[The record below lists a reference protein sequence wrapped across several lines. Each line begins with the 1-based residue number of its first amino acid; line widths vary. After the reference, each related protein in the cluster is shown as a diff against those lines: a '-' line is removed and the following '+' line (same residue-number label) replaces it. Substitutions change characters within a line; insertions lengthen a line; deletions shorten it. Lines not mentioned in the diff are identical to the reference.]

1 MHNLIFL
8 DDLNGADLDPYV
20 RLNEAQLFHALEPDP
35 GLFYR
40 RKSKVIERALR
51 AGYQPASLLVE
62 EKALTRDLA
71 DLDHEMAANQTSGLG
86 QTPIYVANSKLLR
99 QLPGYNLLRGALA
112 AMHRA
117 KRLELAD
124 FLATMPAEHPRIA
137 VLESVVNPANIGA
150 IFRSAAAL
158 GIDGVIVTSDSADP
172 FYRRSSRVA
181 MGTVFQVPWTYVDAK
196 TWQHAGIDLLHQAG
210 YQTAAM
216 ALRHNTVSIDDPKL
230 TAVDRLAII
239 MGSEGPGLKEATIE
253 QSDFTIK
260 NSNGSRSRF
269 FKRCGRLSP
278 GILGTGQSGC
288 RIAAFK
294 KRPFTNGRFEFTD
307 Q

>member
-1 MHNLIFL
+1 
-8 DDLNGADLDPYV
+8 
-20 RLNEAQLFHALEPDP
+20 
-35 GLFYR
+35 
-40 RKSKVIERALR
+40 
-51 AGYQPASLLVE
+51 
-62 EKALTRDLA
+62 
-71 DLDHEMAANQTSGLG
+71 
-86 QTPIYVANSKLLR
+86 
-99 QLPGYNLLRGALA
+99 
-112 AMHRA
+112 MHRV

-196 TWQHAGIDLLHQAG
+196 TWQHGGIDLLHQAG

-216 ALRHNTVSIDDPKL
+216 ALRHNTISIDDPKL
-230 TAVDRLAII
+230 TEVDRLAII
-239 MGSEGPGLKEATIE
+239 MGSEGPGLKETTIE

-260 NSNGSRSRF
+260 IPMA
-269 FKRCGRLSP
+269 P
-278 GILGTGQSGC
+278 GVDSLNVAAASALAFWELGN
-288 RIAAFK
+288 RVI
-294 KRPFTNGRFEFTD
+294 E
-307 Q
+307 

>member
-35 GLFYR
+35 GLFIAE
-40 RKSKVIERALR
+40 SPKVIERALR

-112 AMHRA
+112 AMHRV

-230 TAVDRLAII
+230 MKEEKLAII
-239 MGSEGPGLKEATIE
+239 
-253 QSDFTIK
+253 
-260 NSNGSRSRF
+260 
-269 FKRCGRLSP
+269 
-278 GILGTGQSGC
+278 LGTEGDGLASETIADC
-288 RIAAFK
+288 DYTVRIPMSHGVDSLNVAAASAVAFWQLGK
-294 KRPFTNGRFEFTD
+294 YNETRS
-307 Q
+307 

>member
-35 GLFYR
+35 GLFIAE
-40 RKSKVIERALR
+40 SPKVIERALR

-112 AMHRA
+112 AMHRV

-196 TWQHAGIDLLHQAG
+196 TLQHGGIDLLHQAG

-230 TAVDRLAII
+230 TEVDRLAII
-239 MGSEGPGLKEATIE
+239 MGSEGPGLKETTIE

-260 NSNGSRSRF
+260 IPMA
-269 FKRCGRLSP
+269 P
-278 GILGTGQSGC
+278 GVDSLNVAAASALAFWELGN
-288 RIAAFK
+288 RVV
-294 KRPFTNGRFEFTD
+294 E
-307 Q
+307 

>member
-35 GLFYR
+35 GLFIAE
-40 RKSKVIERALR
+40 SPKVIERALR

-86 QTPIYVANSKLLR
+86 QTPIYFANSKLLR

-112 AMHRA
+112 AMHRV

-260 NSNGSRSRF
+260 IPMA
-269 FKRCGRLSP
+269 P
-278 GILGTGQSGC
+278 GVDSLNVAAASALAFWELGN
-288 RIAAFK
+288 RVA
-294 KRPFTNGRFEFTD
+294 E
-307 Q
+307 

>member
-35 GLFYR
+35 GLFIAE
-40 RKSKVIERALR
+40 SPKVIERALR

-112 AMHRA
+112 AMHRV
-117 KRLELAD
+117 KRLELSD

-239 MGSEGPGLKEATIE
+239 MGSEGPGLKAATIE

-260 NSNGSRSRF
+260 IPMA
-269 FKRCGRLSP
+269 P
-278 GILGTGQSGC
+278 GVDSLNVAAASALAFWELGN
-288 RIAAFK
+288 RVA
-294 KRPFTNGRFEFTD
+294 E
-307 Q
+307 

>member
-35 GLFYR
+35 GLFIAE
-40 RKSKVIERALR
+40 SPKVIERALR

-112 AMHRA
+112 AMHRV

-137 VLESVVNPANIGA
+137 VLESVVNPANIDA

-260 NSNGSRSRF
+260 IPMA
-269 FKRCGRLSP
+269 P
-278 GILGTGQSGC
+278 GVDSLNVAAASALAFWELGN
-288 RIAAFK
+288 RVA
-294 KRPFTNGRFEFTD
+294 E
-307 Q
+307 

>member
-35 GLFYR
+35 GLFIAE
-40 RKSKVIERALR
+40 SPKVIERALR

-71 DLDHEMAANQTSGLG
+71 DLDHEMAANQTGGLG

-112 AMHRA
+112 AMHRV

-137 VLESVVNPANIGA
+137 VLERVVNPANIGA

-260 NSNGSRSRF
+260 IPMA
-269 FKRCGRLSP
+269 P
-278 GILGTGQSGC
+278 GVDSLNVAAASALAFWELGN
-288 RIAAFK
+288 RVA
-294 KRPFTNGRFEFTD
+294 E
-307 Q
+307 

>member
-35 GLFYR
+35 GLFIAE
-40 RKSKVIERALR
+40 SPKVIERALR

-112 AMHRA
+112 AMHRV

-124 FLATMPAEHPRIA
+124 FLATMPEHPRIA

-260 NSNGSRSRF
+260 IPMA
-269 FKRCGRLSP
+269 P
-278 GILGTGQSGC
+278 GVDSLNVAAASALAFWELGN
-288 RIAAFK
+288 RVA
-294 KRPFTNGRFEFTD
+294 E
-307 Q
+307 

>member
-8 DDLNGADLDPYV
+8 DDLNSADLDPYV

-35 GLFYR
+35 GLFIAE
-40 RKSKVIERALR
+40 SPKVIERALR

-112 AMHRA
+112 AMHRV

-260 NSNGSRSRF
+260 IPMA
-269 FKRCGRLSP
+269 P
-278 GILGTGQSGC
+278 GVDSLNVAAASALAFWELGN
-288 RIAAFK
+288 RVA
-294 KRPFTNGRFEFTD
+294 E
-307 Q
+307 

>member
-35 GLFYR
+35 GLFIAE
-40 RKSKVIERALR
+40 SPKVIERALR

-112 AMHRA
+112 AMHRV

-210 YQTAAM
+210 YQTATM

-260 NSNGSRSRF
+260 IPMA
-269 FKRCGRLSP
+269 P
-278 GILGTGQSGC
+278 GVDSLNVAAASALAFWELGN
-288 RIAAFK
+288 RVA
-294 KRPFTNGRFEFTD
+294 E
-307 Q
+307 

>member
-35 GLFYR
+35 GLFIAE
-40 RKSKVIERALR
+40 SPKVIERALR

-112 AMHRA
+112 AMHRV

-239 MGSEGPGLKEATIE
+239 MDSEGPGLKEATIE

-260 NSNGSRSRF
+260 IPMA
-269 FKRCGRLSP
+269 P
-278 GILGTGQSGC
+278 GVDSLNVAAASALAFWELGN
-288 RIAAFK
+288 RVA
-294 KRPFTNGRFEFTD
+294 E
-307 Q
+307 

>member
-35 GLFYR
+35 GLFIAE
-40 RKSKVIERALR
+40 SPKVIERALR

-112 AMHRA
+112 AMHRV

-196 TWQHAGIDLLHQAG
+196 TWQHDGIDLLHQAG

-239 MGSEGPGLKEATIE
+239 MGSEGPGLKAATIE

-260 NSNGSRSRF
+260 IPMA
-269 FKRCGRLSP
+269 P
-278 GILGTGQSGC
+278 GVDSLNVAAASALAFWELGN
-288 RIAAFK
+288 RVA
-294 KRPFTNGRFEFTD
+294 E
-307 Q
+307 

>member
-35 GLFYR
+35 GLFIAE
-40 RKSKVIERALR
+40 SPKVIERALR

-112 AMHRA
+112 AMHRV

-196 TWQHAGIDLLHQAG
+196 TWQHASIDLLHQAG

-260 NSNGSRSRF
+260 IPMA
-269 FKRCGRLSP
+269 P
-278 GILGTGQSGC
+278 GVDSLNVAAASALAFWELGN
-288 RIAAFK
+288 RVA
-294 KRPFTNGRFEFTD
+294 E
-307 Q
+307 

>member
-35 GLFYR
+35 GLFIAE
-40 RKSKVIERALR
+40 SPKVIERALR

-112 AMHRA
+112 AIHRV

-239 MGSEGPGLKEATIE
+239 MGSEGPGLKAATIE

-260 NSNGSRSRF
+260 IPMA
-269 FKRCGRLSP
+269 P
-278 GILGTGQSGC
+278 GVDSLNVAAASALAFWELGN
-288 RIAAFK
+288 RVA
-294 KRPFTNGRFEFTD
+294 E
-307 Q
+307 

>member
-35 GLFYR
+35 GLFIAE
-40 RKSKVIERALR
+40 SPKVIERALR

-112 AMHRA
+112 AMHRV

-216 ALRHNTVSIDDPKL
+216 ALRHNTVSIDDSKL

-239 MGSEGPGLKEATIE
+239 MGSEGPGLKETTIE

-260 NSNGSRSRF
+260 IPMA
-269 FKRCGRLSP
+269 P
-278 GILGTGQSGC
+278 GVDSLNVAAASALAFWELGN
-288 RIAAFK
+288 RVA
-294 KRPFTNGRFEFTD
+294 E
-307 Q
+307 

>member
-35 GLFYR
+35 GLFIAE
-40 RKSKVIERALR
+40 SPKVIERALR

-86 QTPIYVANSKLLR
+86 QMTIYVANSKLLR

-112 AMHRA
+112 AMHRV

-260 NSNGSRSRF
+260 IPMA
-269 FKRCGRLSP
+269 P
-278 GILGTGQSGC
+278 GVDSLNVAAASALAFWELGN
-288 RIAAFK
+288 RVA
-294 KRPFTNGRFEFTD
+294 E
-307 Q
+307 

>member
-8 DDLNGADLDPYV
+8 DALNGADLDPYV

-35 GLFYR
+35 GLFIAE
-40 RKSKVIERALR
+40 SPKVIERALR

-71 DLDHEMAANQTSGLG
+71 DLDHEMAANQTGGLG

-112 AMHRA
+112 AMHRV

-260 NSNGSRSRF
+260 IPMA
-269 FKRCGRLSP
+269 P
-278 GILGTGQSGC
+278 GVDSLNVAAASALAFWELGN
-288 RIAAFK
+288 RVA
-294 KRPFTNGRFEFTD
+294 E
-307 Q
+307 

>member
-35 GLFYR
+35 GLFIAE
-40 RKSKVIERALR
+40 SPKVIERALR
-51 AGYQPASLLVE
+51 AGYQPASFLVE

-260 NSNGSRSRF
+260 IPMA
-269 FKRCGRLSP
+269 P
-278 GILGTGQSGC
+278 GVDSLNVAAASALAFWELGN
-288 RIAAFK
+288 RVA
-294 KRPFTNGRFEFTD
+294 E
-307 Q
+307 

>member
-20 RLNEAQLFHALEPDP
+20 RLNEAQLFHALEPNP
-35 GLFYR
+35 GLFIAE
-40 RKSKVIERALR
+40 SPKVIERALR

-86 QTPIYVANSKLLR
+86 QTPIYVANSELLR

-112 AMHRA
+112 AMHRV

-196 TWQHAGIDLLHQAG
+196 TWQHGGIDLLHQAG

-260 NSNGSRSRF
+260 IPMA
-269 FKRCGRLSP
+269 P
-278 GILGTGQSGC
+278 GVDSLNVAAASALAFWELGN
-288 RIAAFK
+288 RVV
-294 KRPFTNGRFEFTD
+294 E
-307 Q
+307 

>member
-35 GLFYR
+35 GLFIAE
-40 RKSKVIERALR
+40 SPKVIERALR

-86 QTPIYVANSKLLR
+86 QTPIYVANSELLR

-112 AMHRA
+112 AMHRV
-117 KRLELAD
+117 KRLKLAD

-210 YQTAAM
+210 YQTAVM

-260 NSNGSRSRF
+260 IPMA
-269 FKRCGRLSP
+269 P
-278 GILGTGQSGC
+278 GVDSLNVAAASALAFWELGN
-288 RIAAFK
+288 RVA
-294 KRPFTNGRFEFTD
+294 E
-307 Q
+307 